1 MPVFYRY
8 LNSKVNFGN
17 TQNIFGSQKLI
28 ILGVLRFFRV
38 HLPRQFLNEAS
49 VISLIY
55 AAEQEKI
62 SEKKEEKLRKE
73 WLKAQDEKESPLKRL
88 ERENKRL
95 QDRTIRLD
103 FENDQV
109 CSGSFPFMLR
119 TDNLWLS
126 LERK

>member
-1 MPVFYRY
+1 M
-8 LNSKVNFGN
+8 
-17 TQNIFGSQKLI
+17 
-28 ILGVLRFFRV
+28 
-38 HLPRQFLNEAS
+38 PRQFLNEAS

-109 CSGSFPFMLR
+109 FADRHGSRLINFGLAWSRNSPKRCQFHK
-119 TDNLWLS
+119 N
-126 LERK
+126 

>member
-1 MPVFYRY
+1 M
-8 LNSKVNFGN
+8 
-17 TQNIFGSQKLI
+17 
-28 ILGVLRFFRV
+28 
-38 HLPRQFLNEAS
+38 NEAS

-109 CSGSFPFMLR
+109 NADPGQPDRLPLIQNNF
-119 TDNLWLS
+119 
-126 LERK
+126 

>member
-1 MPVFYRY
+1 M
-8 LNSKVNFGN
+8 
-17 TQNIFGSQKLI
+17 
-28 ILGVLRFFRV
+28 
-38 HLPRQFLNEAS
+38 NEAS

-109 CSGSFPFMLR
+109 NADRLPLILIFGFKLGAEIAQKDANFTKTEQKAYDESKRVSDLPLK
-119 TDNLWLS
+119 LA
-126 LERK
+126 

>member
-1 MPVFYRY
+1 M
-8 LNSKVNFGN
+8 
-17 TQNIFGSQKLI
+17 
-28 ILGVLRFFRV
+28 
-38 HLPRQFLNEAS
+38 NEAS

-109 CSGSFPFMLR
+109 NADRLPLILIFDFKLGAEIAQKDANFTKTEQKAYDESKRVSELPLK
-119 TDNLWLS
+119 LA
-126 LERK
+126 

>member
-1 MPVFYRY
+1 M
-8 LNSKVNFGN
+8 
-17 TQNIFGSQKLI
+17 
-28 ILGVLRFFRV
+28 
-38 HLPRQFLNEAS
+38 PRQFLNEAS

-109 CSGSFPFMLR
+109 FADRLSSIK
-119 TDNLWLS
+119 TDLI
-126 LERK
+126 

>member
-1 MPVFYRY
+1 M
-8 LNSKVNFGN
+8 
-17 TQNIFGSQKLI
+17 
-28 ILGVLRFFRV
+28 
-38 HLPRQFLNEAS
+38 PRQFLNEAS

-109 CSGSFPFMLR
+109 RTGSVRSELIIFG
-119 TDNLWLS
+119 
-126 LERK
+126 